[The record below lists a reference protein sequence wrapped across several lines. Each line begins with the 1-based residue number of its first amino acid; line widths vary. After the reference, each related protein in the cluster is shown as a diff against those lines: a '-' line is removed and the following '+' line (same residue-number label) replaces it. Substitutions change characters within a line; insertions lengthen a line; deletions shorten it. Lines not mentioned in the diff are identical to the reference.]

1 MARGR
6 LYPGH
11 HAGDEM
17 RLVTSSMIHP
27 WSCDAQGH
35 LNTRHYVGI
44 FDDANHVL
52 LARIVG
58 QSQDAASALG
68 WADVRNEL
76 DFTAEI
82 KAGTVVDV
90 FAAIRRIGTKSL
102 TIASEVRRANSDDVC
117 ARMLAIIT
125 RFDLTARRAVALSRP
140 LIESARPW
148 LEPAPA
154 AT

>member
-1 MARGR
+1 
-6 LYPGH
+6 
-11 HAGDEM
+11 M
-17 RLVTSSMIHP
+17 RLVTSSIVHP
-27 WSCDAQGH
+27 WNCDVQGH

-44 FDDANHVL
+44 FDDANQIL
-52 LARIVG
+52 LARIAG
-58 QSQDAASALG
+58 KNTLPDQG

-76 DFTAEI
+76 DFLAEI
-82 KAGTVVDV
+82 TAGTAVDV

-102 TIASEVRRANSDDVC
+102 TIAAELRRANSDDSC

-125 RFDLTARRAVALSRP
+125 RFDLTARRAVPLSQP

-148 LEPAPA
+148 LEAAPA

>member
-1 MARGR
+1 
-6 LYPGH
+6 
-11 HAGDEM
+11 M
-17 RLVTSSMIHP
+17 RQVTSAVIHP
-27 WSCDAQGH
+27 WNCDAQGH

-52 LARIVG
+52 LARLAG
-58 QSQDAASALG
+58 QDVVAALG
-68 WADVRNEL
+68 WADVRNEF
-76 DFTAEI
+76 DFITEI
-82 KAGTVVDV
+82 EAGTIVDV

-102 TIASEVRRANSDDVC
+102 TIASELRRANSEDAC

-125 RFDLTARRAVALSRP
+125 RFDLTARRAVALSQP

-148 LEPAPA
+148 LELAPA